1 MSPASFLLHTPW
13 QMNGTLCRR
22 MHAAEDKLWGLPQAG
37 RRLER
42 YVEDLIE
49 LIELI
54 LFHPAPRS
62 STYRTNGSDCLP
74 NSKRPLILRSSASH
88 GSRHPWLIQAHRS
101 WRNPGRRLRWS
112 QGRRPQLSQARRR
125 SPVQTQALRLHSES
139 KPTNHQGNPGRH
151 PCAPGS
157 TGVIWGYE
165 LEPSSRTR
173 SSQAPSW
180 ARCLSAPSS
189 ARSSQ
194 VCSSARSSQVCSSA
208 RSSQVC
214 SSARSSQVC
223 SSARVSSAR
232 ASWAPLCARSS
243 QAPPRLYRL
252 PQENCF
258 GGAMSI
264 HGHSG
269 WAKGQGDPW
278 TIMAARALCFAP
290 WGLPCLHPGLA
301 SRPL

>member
-13 QMNGTLCRR
+13 QMNGTLRRR
-22 MHAAEDKLWGLPQAG
+22 MHVAEEKLWGLPQAG
-37 RRLER
+37 QRLER

-62 STYRTNGSDCLP
+62 STYRTNRSDCLP

-88 GSRHPWLIQAHRS
+88 GSRHPWLIQARRS
-101 WRNPGRRLRWS
+101 WRNPGRVCSEVKAVVRSFLK
-112 QGRRPQLSQARRR
+112 PAAVRR
-125 SPVQTQALRLHSES
+125 SKRKPSAVHRES

-165 LEPSSRTR
+165 LEPSSRAR
-173 SSQAPSW
+173 SSKAPSW
-180 ARCLSAPSS
+180 ARCLSVPSS

-194 VCSSARSSQVCSSA
+194 VSSSARSLQVHYSARCSQV
-208 RSSQVC
+208 RSSQV
-214 SSARSSQVC
+214 R
-223 SSARVSSAR
+223 SSARVSSVRASRAR
-232 ASWAPLCARSS
+232 ASRAPSCACSS

-258 GGAMSI
+258 GETYV

-269 WAKGQGDPW
+269 WAEGQGDPW
-278 TIMAARALCFAP
+278 TTMAARAPCFAP